1 MRFASLGSGSRGNA
15 TVVQAGAT
23 TLLIDCGFGVADTRR
38 RLGRLGLELADLTA
52 VLLTHEHGDHVAGVG
67 TVARAGRVPVWATP
81 GTLAALAPQVGEL
94 PQVHSINCHAP
105 WSIGDLHITPFPV
118 PHDGRESCQYLL
130 SDGARRFAAVTD
142 LGHTTAHMQGVL
154 GGCDGLLFECNH
166 DRDLLLAGPYP
177 PALKRRVDGDFG
189 HLSNDAAASFISR
202 LGARRLQHFVAAH
215 LSEQNN
221 RPDLAR
227 AAVAA
232 ALGCSAGWIA
242 VADQEQGI
250 GWRALA

>member
-23 TLLIDCGFGVADTRR
+23 TLLIDCGFGLADTRR
-38 RLGRLGLELADLTA
+38 RLGRLGLELPELTA

-67 TVARAGRVPVWATP
+67 AVARAGRLPVWATP
-81 GTLAALAPQVGEL
+81 GTLTALAPQIGEL
-94 PQVHSINCHAP
+94 PQVCTINCHVP
-105 WSIGDLHITPFPV
+105 WSIGDLHVTPFPV

-142 LGHTTAHMQGVL
+142 LGHTTAHMQSLL
-154 GGCDGLLFECNH
+154 GGCDGLLLECNH
-166 DRDLLLAGPYP
+166 DRELLLGGPYP
-177 PALKRRVDGDFG
+177 PTLKRRVDGDYG
-189 HLSNDAAASFISR
+189 HLSNDAAAAFVGR
-202 LGARRLQHFVAAH
+202 LDTGRLQHFVAAH

-221 RPDLAR
+221 RADLAC
-227 AAVAA
+227 AAVAG
-232 ALGCSAGWIA
+232 ALGCSADWIA
-242 VADQEQGI
+242 VADQEQGL